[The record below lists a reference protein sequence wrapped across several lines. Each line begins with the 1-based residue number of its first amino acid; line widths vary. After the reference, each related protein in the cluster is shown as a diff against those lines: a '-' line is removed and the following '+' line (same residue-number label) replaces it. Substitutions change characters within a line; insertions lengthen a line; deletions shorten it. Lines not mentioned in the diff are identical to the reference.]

1 MNANLRN
8 YAYSLSLLPGV
19 LVVYGNLHAGGWY
32 AALNLLF
39 SLVVL
44 GIVDAINS
52 SVFSQKNSG
61 AQDHIPNLIIGLHVV
76 LQITCVA
83 TFVYSVVHQI
93 HSDYTIFIM
102 AFSMAVYTGSGAIVI
117 AHEFIHRKHWL
128 SQWAGKFLLFTAGN
142 FYFFIEHL
150 KVHHK
155 WVGTERDSATAKRGQ
170 NVYGFFMSSS
180 LGQIKSAWKLETERC
195 RKEGKSPLGF
205 SNYMIRQ
212 LVYHIVFDTCLVLV
226 AGWLAWAAW
235 VFHCV
240 LANFLLEYVNYIEHY
255 GLNRDEKER
264 VTEIHSWQ
272 SDRIVSRFVLI
283 DLSRHADHHYYAS
296 KPYHTLETYAKSPV
310 LPGGYASLI
319 LPALLPFWWRKLT
332 HPILDGLQ

>member
-1 MNANLRN
+1 MNATLRN
-8 YAYSLSLLPGV
+8 YAYSLSLLPGL
-19 LVVYGNLHAGGWY
+19 LVVYGNMHGGAWY
-32 AALNLLF
+32 AAANLLF

-44 GIVDAINS
+44 GLVDAFNP
-52 SVFSQKNSG
+52 SVFSQQNSG
-61 AQDHIPNLIIGLHVV
+61 KADAIPNLILWLHVL
-76 LQITCVA
+76 LQIACIG
-83 TFVYSVVHQI
+83 TFVYAIVNYI
-93 HSDYTIFIM
+93 HSDFTLFIM
-102 AFSMAVYTGSGAIVI
+102 ASSMAVYTGSGAIVV
-117 AHEFIHRKHWL
+117 AHEFIHRKDPM

-150 KVHHK
+150 RVHHK

-170 NVYGFFMSSS
+170 SVYGFFMSSS
-180 LGQIKSAWKLETERC
+180 LGQIKSAWKLETVRC
-195 RKEGKSPLGF
+195 RKEGKWAMGL
-205 SNYMIRQ
+205 SNYIIRQ
-212 LVYHIVFDTCLVLV
+212 LVYHIVFDVCLVVV

-255 GLNRDEKER
+255 GLSRDEKER

-272 SDRIVSRFVLI
+272 SDRLVSRFVLI

-296 KPYHTLETYAKSPV
+296 KPYHTLETYSNSPV

-319 LPALLPFWWRKLT
+319 VPALLPFWWRSLT